1 MKQPDLS
8 RYSREDLDR
17 MLYSYRSLARTHLE
31 AGHYAL
37 AKWATRMTTN
47 VTIELGVRD
56 RQDEA
61 AKDAQLQ
68 LEGAALS
75 RLTPDGWRPL
85 PTPSSDSVA

>member
-1 MKQPDLS
+1 
-8 RYSREDLDR
+8 

-37 AKWATRMTTN
+37 AKWATRMNTH

-56 RQDEA
+56 RQEEA
-61 AKDAQLQ
+61 AKDTQLQ
-68 LEGAALS
+68 IEGAALS
-75 RLTPDGWRPL
+75 RLTPEGWRPL